1 MYNYILK
8 IEDNKIKSNAIKHLC
23 EIIKNYIDNYKLV
36 LIDKEI
42 NYIIV
47 LNDYNDFME
56 LLNFYKL

>member
-8 IEDNKIKSNAIKHLC
+8 IEDNKIKSNDIKHLC